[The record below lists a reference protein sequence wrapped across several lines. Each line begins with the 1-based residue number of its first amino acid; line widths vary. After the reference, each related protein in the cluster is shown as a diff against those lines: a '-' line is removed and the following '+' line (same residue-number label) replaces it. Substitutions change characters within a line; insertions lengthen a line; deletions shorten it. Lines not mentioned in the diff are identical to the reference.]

1 MTQVVVN
8 MTMSL
13 DGFTAGR
20 NVGVTSPLG
29 EGAEHLHDWITNT
42 GGSDGPN
49 ADGQA
54 VQEMF
59 TTTGAFVMGRRTFD
73 VGIDLW
79 GDDGAFGVPCFVV
92 TQRAKGTLTKGP
104 TTFTFVT
111 DGVDQAV
118 KEARTVAAGKNVCV
132 MGGADIAQ
140 QCLRAGL
147 VDQLRIHLAP
157 ILIGA
162 GSRLFDHPELTRLD
176 LERTGVVNGPIA
188 THLAFRLVRP
198 KDR

>member
-29 EGAEHLHDWITNT
+29 EGAERIHDWIAHT
-42 GGSDGPN
+42 GDTDSPN
-49 ADGQA
+49 ADEQA
-54 VQEMF
+54 MQEMF
-59 TTTGAFVMGRRTFD
+59 ATTGAFVMGRRTFD

-79 GDDGAFGVPCFVV
+79 GDDGAFGMPCFVA
-92 TQRAKGTLTKGP
+92 THRARERLTKGP

-111 DGVDQAV
+111 DGLDQAV
-118 KEARTVAAGKNVCV
+118 RQARTAAGGKNVCV
-132 MGGADIAQ
+132 MGGANIAQ

-147 VDQLRIHLAP
+147 VDQLRIQLAP

-188 THLAFRLVRP
+188 THLAFRVVRP